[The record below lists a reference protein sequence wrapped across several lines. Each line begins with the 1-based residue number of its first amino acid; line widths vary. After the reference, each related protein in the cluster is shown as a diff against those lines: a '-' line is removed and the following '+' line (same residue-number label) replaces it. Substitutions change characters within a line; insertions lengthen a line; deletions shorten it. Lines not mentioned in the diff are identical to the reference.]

1 MPNRYEREIEEI
13 LRNLESTEPKQSIG
27 RKFGERLRRKPNNRV
42 SPPRRTAP
50 SLNFGI
56 SEWLIVIAVITALI
70 AGGYAYANDGQ
81 PTLVTGILAIIGAI
95 CLFLLAL
102 SQFIFRSPRSSQSSR
117 YSNVRPL
124 RRNPLNSL
132 KTRWHL
138 FLLKM
143 RYRRQKRRR

>member
-27 RKFGERLRRKPNNRV
+27 QKFGERLRRKPNNRV
-42 SPPRRTAP
+42 RPPRRTAP
-50 SLNFGI
+50 SLNFGVA
-56 SEWLIVIAVITALI
+56 EWLIVIAVIAALI
-70 AGGYAYANDGQ
+70 AGGYAYANGQ
-81 PTLVTGILAIIGAI
+81 ATLVTGILAVIGAI
-95 CLFLLAL
+95 CLLLLAL
-102 SQFIFRSPRSSQSSR
+102 SQFIFRSPRSAQTSR

-143 RYRRQKRRR
+143 RYRRQKRR